1 NQNWET
7 YSFEGFDTFVDTG
20 TSGVDVIRAQ
30 GTGPVDIGLGGS
42 FSAASGIERIDAS
55 GVTGQVRILGNWQ
68 DNRFDFSATELR
80 GANLRIELADG
91 NDIFIGSAAGEVIFG
106 GYGDD
111 QISGRAGNDS
121 ITGGGGNDTLDGGE
135 GSDTYWVSGQESEG
149 WQTYGGT
156 DTYSDSGLSGTDRI
170 VATGSGNVDVGLAGG
185 NFLATNGIEQ
195 IVNNTA
201 VVVNGVS
208 SRTQVRLLGDWNAN
222 TLNFSRVRF
231 QGGSFV
237 IDAGG
242 ANDNVTG
249 SIDAD
254 NILAGHGED
263 VVNGGDGA
271 DTITGGEG
279 LDVLTGGSG
288 ADTFVLTTL
297 SDGLVNSTPTSLS
310 FEQITDFTIGQDR
323 VDVKTP
329 PPAGGFRNLGSVSS
343 LTAGGL
349 TELLNAT
356 NFVANGAATFTSGS
370 STGMRTFLAFNDG
383 VAGFSGFSDAVV
395 EITGYRFASGFTSL
409 AQITLI

>member
-1 NQNWET
+1 M
-7 YSFEGFDTFVDTG
+7 
-20 TSGVDVIRAQ
+20 DVIRAQ
-30 GTGPVDIGLGGS
+30 GTGPVDIGLGSS

-55 GVTGQVRILGNWQ
+55 GVTGQVRILGSWSY
-68 DNRFDFSATELR
+68 DSFDFSSTQLL
-80 GANLRIELADG
+80 GGNFLFDTGDG
-91 NDIFIGSAAGEVIFG
+91 DDSFIGSANAEVIFG

-156 DTYSDSGLSGTDRI
+156 DTYNDSGLIGTDRI
-170 VATGSGNVDVGLAGG
+170 VATGAGNVDIGLAGG
-185 NFLATNGIEQ
+185 NFLATNGIER

-201 VVVNGVS
+201 MVVNGVS
-208 SRTQVRLLGDWNAN
+208 RPGQVRLQGDWNSN

-271 DTITGGEG
+271 DMITGGEG
-279 LDVLTGGSG
+279 LDVLTGGNG

-297 SDGLVNSTPTSLS
+297 NDGLVNSTPTSLS
-310 FEQITDFTIGQDR
+310 FERITDFTIGKDR
-323 VDVKTP
+323 VDVETL

-349 TELLNAT
+349 PELLNAT

-370 STGMRTFLAFNDG
+370 GSDLRTFLAFNDG

-409 AQITLI
+409 AQISIV